1 MGMRLHTSRSV
12 SIVLLSVLLT
22 LPLTAARYDRD
33 GADLAN
39 GLFVDL
45 EPWQFHLFLVE
56 TIRD

>member
-1 MGMRLHTSRSV
+1 MRLHTSRSV